1 MKIIKD
7 WLETIEDNLIRK
19 SAIHNMYMSG
29 DNIYYKTIN
38 LPDAINFAFT
48 WEDTEEGNYFWCK
61 YYDYLY
67 DIK

>member
-1 MKIIKD
+1 
-7 WLETIEDNLIRK
+7 
-19 SAIHNMYMSG
+19 MSG